1 MRDLA
6 LLRFTLEAIR
16 EFGDSGACVLPAG
29 REHHGWYAGAQ
40 PLNGQAVQGLI
51 ADRWLRQS
59 ADSHEDRID
68 AWPGFARRTEMTA
81 MPSEAA
87 SLIRDLRRQAEEYAE
102 MGRDFPLFGIGTL
115 FETLD
120 ALDRSLQSNGPQTKP
135 PS

>member
-68 AWPGFARRTEMTA
+68 AWPGFARRTEVTA

-87 SLIRDLRRQAEEYAE
+87 NLIRDLRRQA
-102 MGRDFPLFGIGTL
+102 DLPLFGIGPL

-120 ALDRSLQSNGPQTKP
+120 ALDRLRRSDGPRTKP

>member
-68 AWPGFARRTEMTA
+68 AWPGFARRTEVTA

-87 SLIRDLRRQAEEYAE
+87 NLIRDFRRQA
-102 MGRDFPLFGIGTL
+102 DLPLFGIGPL

-120 ALDRSLQSNGPQTKP
+120 ALDRLRRSDGPRTKP